1 MKPLQSIWK
10 NGFENMFQF
19 VLDYGWMILV
29 WGVRVPKAISQRP
42 GHLVPVGVYPNTQ
55 KELDTK
61 AIPRGQTLAPVS
73 PYLDEMMMT
82 NVRQFQIPRFPND
95 KRFQTKLCAEVVNSV
110 PRCGLLRKMVMGYGL
125 LVSFA
130 PLPLPYDDHKMEPKR
145 HVSHKTSIYL
155 RAPLKHRTTSSFLC
169 ASS

>member
-1 MKPLQSIWK
+1 
-10 NGFENMFQF
+10 MFQF

-110 PRCGLLRKMVMGYGL
+110 SKLWVTQKDGYGVW
-125 LVSFA
+125 LVGLFCTAATALWWSQDGAKETRF
-130 PLPLPYDDHKMEPKR
+130 
-145 HVSHKTSIYL
+145 S
-155 RAPLKHRTTSSFLC
+155 
-169 ASS
+169 

>member
-1 MKPLQSIWK
+1 
-10 NGFENMFQF
+10 
-19 VLDYGWMILV
+19 MILV
-29 WGVRVPKAISQRP
+29 GVRVPKAISQRP

-82 NVRQFQIPRFPND
+82 NMRQFQIPRFPND

-110 PRCGLLRKMVMGYGL
+110 SKLWVTQKDGYGVWFVGL
-125 LVSFA
+125 FCTAATAL
-130 PLPLPYDDHKMEPKR
+130 
-145 HVSHKTSIYL
+145 
-155 RAPLKHRTTSSFLC
+155 
-169 ASS
+169 

>member
-1 MKPLQSIWK
+1 
-10 NGFENMFQF
+10 MFQF

-82 NVRQFQIPRFPND
+82 HVRQFQIPRFPND

-110 PRCGLLRKMVMGYGL
+110 SKLWVTQKDGYGVWFGGLLCSAATALWWYQDGAKETRFSKNIHLSEGTIETQ
-125 LVSFA
+125 
-130 PLPLPYDDHKMEPKR
+130 DHFEFSVR
-145 HVSHKTSIYL
+145 
-155 RAPLKHRTTSSFLC
+155 
-169 ASS
+169 

>member
-1 MKPLQSIWK
+1 MAR
-10 NGFENMFQF
+10 
-19 VLDYGWMILV
+19 DH
-29 WGVRVPKAISQRP
+29 

-110 PRCGLLRKMVMGYGL
+110 PKLFVGYSERDQPTIPHNHL
-125 LVSFA
+125 SE
-130 PLPLPYDDHKMEPKR
+130 D
-145 HVSHKTSIYL
+145 T
-155 RAPLKHRTTSSFLC
+155 LKPRTFSSFLC

>member
-1 MKPLQSIWK
+1 
-10 NGFENMFQF
+10 MFQF

-110 PRCGLLRKMVMGYGL
+110 SKLWVTQKDGYGVWFVGL
-125 LVSFA
+125 LVHRCHC
-130 PLPLPYDDHKMEPKR
+130 PMMIKR
-145 HVSHKTSIYL
+145 WSQ
-155 RAPLKHRTTSSFLC
+155 RDSFLIKHP
-169 ASS
+169 SIWGHH